1 MKYRVLK
8 DNFLW
13 KKDAILH
20 YHADFGTK
28 GGYHTEEED
37 YQQPTVNGEYIS
49 APIVENSP
57 EWFEPIED
65 MIWEKFVEKVEKAKR
80 DLIRKMRAEWRSKL

>member
-1 MKYRVLK
+1 M
-8 DNFLW
+8 
-13 KKDAILH
+13 
-20 YHADFGTK
+20 
-28 GGYHTEEED
+28 
-37 YQQPTVNGEYIS
+37 NGEYIS

>member
-13 KKDAILH
+13 KKDAILKK
-20 YHADFGTK
+20 ADH
-28 GGYHTEEED
+28 GYGYVSIDKLYDMPNVDT
-37 YQQPTVNGEYIS
+37 EYIS
-49 APIVENSP
+49 SHIVENSP

-65 MIWEKFVEKVEKAKR
+65 TVWEKFVEKVDRAKR
-80 DLIRKMRAEWRSKL
+80 ELVKKMRAEWRKR

>member
-13 KKDAILH
+13 KKDAVLELNHHLDGYVAVDDLH
-20 YHADFGTK
+20 TLPNTGC
-28 GGYHTEEED
+28 
-37 YQQPTVNGEYIS
+37 EYIS
-49 APIVENSP
+49 SRIVENSP

-65 MIWEKFVEKVEKAKR
+65 TVWEKFVDKVEKAKE
-80 DLIRKMRAEWRSKL
+80 DLVRKMRAEWRKK

>member
-13 KKDAILH
+13 KKNAILH
-20 YHADFGTK
+20 YHDDLGYD
-28 GGYHTEEED
+28 GGYHTDEED
-37 YQQPTVNGEYIS
+37 YQQPKVSSEYIS

-65 MIWEKFVEKVEKAKR
+65 TVWEKFAAKVEQAKK
-80 DLIRKMRAEWRSKL
+80 DLVRKMREEWRK

>member
-28 GGYHTEEED
+28 
-37 YQQPTVNGEYIS
+37 GEYIS